1 MAIIPQLSLFC
12 WDDIENLGDLKRL
25 LLVIRTIPDEHL
37 MQTLEFE
44 RGQGRDDYPVRAV
57 WNSLLAGVV
66 YQHVSVEELRREL
79 LRNGQLRA
87 FCGFSAVLPAES
99 AVPPPWVYTRFF
111 RQLFRHAAL
120 IDAMFDALVE
130 SLHGELPGFGRWL
143 AGDGKAIP
151 AHARTRKTDAEVAEP
166 DGRRDTDA
174 DWGAKT
180 KRKTRA
186 DGTAYEKVKRWFGYK
201 LHLLVDA
208 EHELPVA
215 YEVTKAS
222 AGEAPVARDL
232 VQRTA
237 ERHGTLLK
245 DTCEQYFYDKGGDDT
260 TLITTLW
267 DEHGVKP
274 VIPVRSC
281 WNEGDALPLPPHG
294 GHIKTRPVPGT
305 REVVYTEAG
314 GVYCLCPRTVAAAKA
329 GKVGHVQAMA
339 FGGFEKDRSTLRYRC
354 PARQYGRACP
364 GAERCGART
373 GIRIKL
379 ETDRRV
385 FTPLARSTY
394 AWGRAY
400 KKRTAVERVNSRF
413 DVSYGFERHFIRGL
427 TKMRVRTGLA
437 LVVMLSVALGRVR
450 EKRKDLARS
459 LVRVA

>member
-1 MAIIPQLSLFC
+1 MAIIPQRQLFC
-12 WDDIENLGDLKRL
+12 WDEVENLGDLKRL
-25 LLVIRTIPDEHL
+25 LLVMRTIPDERL
-37 MQTLEFE
+37 MQTLEHE
-44 RGQGRDDYPVRAV
+44 RGKGRDDYPVRAV

-66 YQHVSVEELRREL
+66 YQHSSVEELRREL
-79 LRNGQLRA
+79 LRNGQLRE
-87 FCGFSAVLPAES
+87 FCGFNPVLPAEA
-99 AVPPPWVYTRFF
+99 AVPPPWVYSRFF
-111 RQLFRHAAL
+111 PLLFKHAAL

-130 SLHGELPGFGRWL
+130 SLHRELPGFGRGL

-151 AHARTRKTDAEVAEP
+151 THARPRKKDAEEPEP

-174 DWGAKT
+174 DWGVKT
-180 KRKTRA
+180 RRKTE
-186 DGTAYEKVKRWFGYK
+186 DEGTGYEKVKKWFGYK
-201 LHLLVDA
+201 LHLLVDV

-222 AGEAPVARDL
+222 AGEAPVARKL
-232 VQRTA
+232 VKRTA
-237 ERHGTLLK
+237 ERHEALLK
-245 DTCEQYFYDKGGDDT
+245 DTCEEYFYDKGGDDT
-260 TLITTLW
+260 KLFTTMW

-281 WNEGDALPLPPHG
+281 WKEGDELPLPPHG
-294 GHIKTRPVPGT
+294 EHIKTRPVPGT
-305 REVVYTEAG
+305 REIVYTETG

-329 GKVGHVQAMA
+329 GKVGYVQAMA

-354 PARQYGRACP
+354 PARQYGRVCP

-379 ETDRRV
+379 DTDRRV

-427 TKMRVRTGLA
+427 RKMRVRTGLA
-437 LVVMLSVALGRVR
+437 LVVMLSIALGHVR
-450 EKRKDLARS
+450 EKRRDLARS

>member
-1 MAIIPQLSLFC
+1 MAILPQKALFC
-12 WDDIENLGDLKRL
+12 WDAVEDLGDLKRL
-25 LLVIRTIPDEHL
+25 LLVMRTIPDEPL
-37 MQTLEFE
+37 MQTLEWK
-44 RGQGRDDYPVRAV
+44 RGKGRNDYPVRAV

-66 YQHVSVEELRREL
+66 YQHPSVEALRRDL

-87 FCGFSAVLPAES
+87 LCGFNSVQPAEA
-99 AVPPPWVYTRFF
+99 AVPPSWVYTRFF
-111 RQLFRHAAL
+111 LLLFQHMERV
-120 IDAMFDALVE
+120 DAMFDALVA
-130 SLHGELPGFGRWL
+130 SLHRELPGFGRRL

-151 AHARTRKTDAEVAEP
+151 THARPSKQDAEEPKP

-174 DWGAKT
+174 DWGVKT
-180 KRKTRA
+180 RRKTRD
-186 DGTAYEKVKRWFGYK
+186 DGTPYEKVKQWFGYK

-208 EHELPVA
+208 DYELPVA

-222 AGEAPVARDL
+222 AGEAPVAREL
-232 VQRTA
+232 VKRTS
-237 ERHGTLLK
+237 ERHAALLK
-245 DTCEQYFYDKGGDDT
+245 DTCEQYVYDKAGDDT

-281 WNEGDALPLPPHG
+281 WKEGDALPLPPDG
-294 GHIKTRPVPGT
+294 EPVKTRPVPGT

-329 GKVGHVQAMA
+329 GKVGQVQAMA

-354 PARQYGRACP
+354 PARQYGQPCP

-373 GIRIKL
+373 GIRIRL

-394 AWGRAY
+394 AWSRAY

-427 TKMRVRTGLA
+427 TKMRMRTGLA
-437 LVVMLSVALGRVR
+437 LVVMLSMALGHVR
-450 EKRKDLARS
+450 EKRRDLARS